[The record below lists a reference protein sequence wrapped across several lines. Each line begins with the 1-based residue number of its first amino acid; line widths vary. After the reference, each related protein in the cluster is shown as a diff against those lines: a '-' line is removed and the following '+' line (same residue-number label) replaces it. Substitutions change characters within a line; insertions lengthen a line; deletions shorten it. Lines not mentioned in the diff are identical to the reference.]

1 MLILGLLPQSV
12 ALLVRNR
19 PAMILGFIIFIVIV
33 VVLRARPGVGPLIHP
48 DHWLRGHA
56 NLKALHI
63 VEKEHKLGILYGA

>member
-1 MLILGLLPQSV
+1 
-12 ALLVRNR
+12 
-19 PAMILGFIIFIVIV
+19 MILGFIIFIVIV